1 MASRQLKYSDAAFM
15 SDQIFCKSAD
25 WKKNIRI
32 NLLLIITNIICAG
45 SVISH
50 VESWI
55 LLCHSRGS
63 TKAGTPRYNI
73 SESLVKFKHTQTI
86 MGQE

>member
-1 MASRQLKYSDAAFM
+1 M
-15 SDQIFCKSAD
+15 SDQIFYKSAD
-25 WKKNIRI
+25 CKKKQKNISI
-32 NLLLIITNIICAG
+32 NILLIITNIICAG

-50 VESWI
+50 MESWI
-55 LLCHSRGS
+55 LECHSRGP

-86 MGQE
+86 MCQE